1 MSFVQHPDGTFTGTE
16 RVGARLVEFEDGVA
30 RVDLPDLLGR
40 HQRLGYV
47 IDDGQGNDPLAPAR
61 SASTEEWRVFAH
73 SRATSPEEHAEIDE
87 TSRDDLRDTYGAAGD
102 LDG

>member
-1 MSFVQHPDGTFTGTE
+1 MSYVYHPEQGFSGTE
-16 RVGARLVEFEDGVA
+16 RVGARLVEFEGGVA

-40 HQRLGYV
+40 YQRLGYV
-47 IDDGQGNDPLAPAR
+47 VSDAAGHDPLAPAR
-61 SASTEEWRVFAH
+61 NASTDEWRAFAH

-87 TSRDDLRDTYGAAGD
+87 TGRDDLRDTYGAAGD